1 MNTTESIVH
10 KQTTLPRLVIAI
22 ILQVGFGIVWIFGLV
37 GTDYDVVGVPSV
49 ATQYIFGFLLMIHA
63 VLVFVLSLVQR
74 SAKYK
79 IVKVLPKDEGSQT
92 KESIDL
98 DSDSDQPLL
107 VRLWYAVII
116 KLVLF
121 YIIYTGANT

>member
-10 KQTTLPRLVIAI
+10 KQTTLPRLVITI

-37 GTDYDVVGVPSV
+37 GTDYDVVGLPSV

-74 SAKYK
+74 AAKYK
-79 IVKVLPKDEGSQT
+79 IVKVLPGQKGSQT
-92 KESIDL
+92 EESIDL

-107 VRLWYAVII
+107 VRLW
-116 KLVLF
+116 
-121 YIIYTGANT
+121 